1 MSTREPDQGTSGA
14 GQPKGSPPQPSL
26 RPTNPGTLAVAGLL
40 AGALSWLVINRFY
53 GDIPD
58 LNWLPGVTLAALAVV
73 EAVAA
78 RNTKIR
84 IDRKPGTPRVDPLQV
99 ARWVVLA
106 KASSLAGAIFGGAYG
121 GVAVWAI
128 VERADLEVA
137 EHNLLPA
144 IAGLVGALALVAAAI
159 WLEHCCRVP
168 PSPDDDDLDAPT

>member
-1 MSTREPDQGTSGA
+1 M
-14 GQPKGSPPQPSL
+14 
-26 RPTNPGTLAVAGLL
+26 RPTSPGTLVVAGLVSAAL
-40 AGALSWLVINRFY
+40 AWVIINRFY

-78 RNTKIR
+78 RNTKAR
-84 IDRKPGTPRVDPLQV
+84 IDHKRGTPRVDPLLV

-128 VERADLEVA
+128 VERGTLRVADT
-137 EHNLLPA
+137 NLVPA
-144 IAGLVGALALVAAAI
+144 IAGLVGGLALVAAAL
-159 WLEHCCRVP
+159 WLEHSCRVP
-168 PSPDDDDLDAPT
+168 RQPTTSRSRPARNALPPST

>member
-1 MSTREPDQGTSGA
+1 MSTREPGSPSPGA
-14 GQPKGSPPQPSL
+14 GRPNGSPQPSL
-26 RPTNPGTLAVAGLL
+26 RPTNPGTLVVAGLASAAL
-40 AGALSWLVINRFY
+40 AWVIINRFY

-78 RNTKIR
+78 RHTKVR
-84 IDRKPGTPRVDPLQV
+84 IDRKPGTPGVDPLLV

-128 VERADLEVA
+128 VERGTLRVADD
-137 EHNLLPA
+137 NLVPA
-144 IAGLVGALALVAAAI
+144 IAGLVGGLALVAAAL
-159 WLEHCCRVP
+159 WLEHTCRVP
-168 PSPDDDDLDAPT
+168 PSPDDEDPTPLP

>member
-1 MSTREPDQGTSGA
+1 MSTREPGNQSPGA
-14 GQPKGSPPQPSL
+14 GPQPSL
-26 RPTNPGTLAVAGLL
+26 RPTSPGTLVVAGLVSAAL
-40 AGALSWLVINRFY
+40 AWVIINRFY

-78 RNTKIR
+78 RNTKAR
-84 IDRKPGTPRVDPLQV
+84 IDHKRGTPRVDPLLV

-128 VERADLEVA
+128 VERGTLRVADT
-137 EHNLLPA
+137 NLVPA
-144 IAGLVGALALVAAAI
+144 IAGLVGGLALVAAAL
-159 WLEHCCRVP
+159 WLEHSCRVP
-168 PSPDDDDLDAPT
+168 PSADDEQVPPGP